1 MKTWEEIKAD
11 IRRDTWKDNTGT
23 NNYTEFADTLV
34 HYFKIGLAQ
43 VNAKYIKHRANK
55 YSIGILIEYKSKL
68 YIVKVSNYRLSFYVG
83 LCQSER
89 EFDIQPSSSGG
100 KSVYESYATLSPEDL
115 FKNVKFPNH
124 AKFNEG
130 ELVYIWNRSYNHYN
144 NGELA
149 RITSVDYNSNSIEYR
164 VELFNKSPVEN
175 NHNNRVYY
183 YAESNLK
190 KCRGGL

>member
-1 MKTWEEIKAD
+1 MKTWEEIKAN
-11 IRRDTWKDNTGT
+11 IRADTWEDLTDT
-23 NNYTEFADTLV
+23 NNYKEFADTLV

-43 VNAKYIKHRANK
+43 VNAKYIKHRTNK

-68 YIVKVSNYRLSFYVG
+68 YIVHVSNYRLSFYVG
-83 LCQSER
+83 ICQSEQ
-89 EFDIQPSSSGG
+89 EFDIYPSSSGG
-100 KSVYESYATLSPEDL
+100 KSVYRIYATLSPEDL

-124 AKFNEG
+124 AKFNDG
-130 ELVYIWNRSYNHYN
+130 ELVYIWNKSYNHYN

-149 RITSVDYNSNSIEYR
+149 RITNVDYNSNSIEYR
-164 VELFNKSPVEN
+164 VELVSKSPVEN
-175 NHNNRVYY
+175 NHNNRVFY